1 MRGLHYGFWSNRRL
15 FVTDKRDTLFSHPM
29 GAVKGFTFD
38 DTVAS
43 VFPDMIQRSVPGY
56 STVVAISGVLA
67 QRFSQPATRLYDL
80 GCSLGAT
87 SFSMAQ
93 SAASHCE
100 VIAVDNARA
109 MLDQFAT
116 TLAAQSLATPIHLVH
131 DDIVNIDI
139 NNASVVAM
147 NYTLQFIDINK
158 RAELLSRIQQGMVD
172 NGVLILSE
180 KIQFDSEQVA
190 ELFVDLHHD
199 FKRANG
205 YSDLEISQKRDAIE
219 NVLVPESLATH
230 RQRLVDCGFSRV
242 EVWFQCFNFASLVA
256 FK

>member
-1 MRGLHYGFWSNRRL
+1 
-15 FVTDKRDTLFSHPM
+15 
-29 GAVKGFTFD
+29 
-38 DTVAS
+38 
-43 VFPDMIQRSVPGY
+43 
-56 STVVAISGVLA
+56 
-67 QRFSQPATRLYDL
+67 
-80 GCSLGAT
+80 
-87 SFSMAQ
+87 MAQ

>member
-1 MRGLHYGFWSNRRL
+1 MTIEKNAEH
-15 FVTDKRDTLFSHPM
+15 KKDTLFSHPM
-29 GAVKGFTFD
+29 GEVQGFTFD
-38 DTVAS
+38 SNVAS

-67 QRFSQPATRLYDL
+67 QRFSQPGTRLYDL

-87 SFSMAQ
+87 SFAMAQ
-93 SAASHCE
+93 RAVDDCE
-100 VIAVDNARA
+100 VIAVDNASA
-109 MLDQFAT
+109 MLNQLSK
-116 TLAAQSLATPIHLVH
+116 TLAEQVLPTPISLLHA
-131 DDIVNIDI
+131 DIIDVDI
-139 NNASVVAM
+139 HQASVVAM
-147 NYTLQFIDINK
+147 NYTLQFIDIAE
-158 RAELLSRIQQGMVD
+158 RAKLLTGIREGMVD

-180 KIQFDSEQVA
+180 KIQFDSAQVN
-190 ELFVDLHHD
+190 ELFIDLHHD

-219 NVLVPESLATH
+219 NVLVPESLAMH

>member
-1 MRGLHYGFWSNRRL
+1 
-15 FVTDKRDTLFSHPM
+15 VTIKKNAEHKKDTLFSHPM
-29 GAVKGFTFD
+29 GAVQDFTFD
-38 DTVAS
+38 SSVAS

-67 QRFSQPATRLYDL
+67 QRFSQPGTRLYDL

-87 SFSMAQ
+87 SFAMAQ
-93 SAASHCE
+93 RAVDSCE
-100 VIAVDNARA
+100 VFAVDNASA
-109 MLDQFAT
+109 MLDQLAT
-116 TLAAQSLATPIHLVH
+116 TLAEQSLPTPISLVNA
-131 DDIVNIDI
+131 DIIDVDI
-139 NNASVVAM
+139 KHASVVAM
-147 NYTLQFIDINK
+147 NYTLQFIDIAE
-158 RAELLSRIQQGMVD
+158 RAKLLTRIREGMVD

-180 KIQFDSEQVA
+180 KIQFDSTQVN
-190 ELFVDLHHD
+190 ELFIDLHHD

-219 NVLVPESLATH
+219 NVLVPESLAMH
-230 RQRLVDCGFSRV
+230 RQRLEDCGFSRV